1 VSDLELAQPELAQ
14 PELAQP
20 DLADRVARIEAQL
33 AIQQLA
39 VRYAMAV
46 DARDLDAWVGCFRP
60 DVDMGRHGTGREAL
74 RRYIDPMV
82 RRFYRSVHQICGHRI
97 ELTAQDAA
105 TGAVYCRAEHEVRQE
120 WIVMAICYFDEYVRV
135 DGEWFFSRRRE
146 RHWYAADVTR
156 TPQSAG
162 FAGWAGSAEPKLP
175 AEFASWTQ
183 FWDAG
188 ASPATLTTAPATPT
202 ATVTSGATR

>member
-1 VSDLELAQPELAQ
+1 M
-14 PELAQP
+14 P
-20 DLADRVARIEAQL
+20 DLGLAERIERIEAYL

-39 VRYAMAV
+39 IRYAMAV
-46 DARDLDAWVGCFRP
+46 DARDMEAWVRCFRP

-97 ELTAQDAA
+97 ELAGPGVPDRAA
-105 TGAVYCRAEHEVRQE
+105 GAVYCRAEHEVGDE
-120 WIVMAICYFDEYVRV
+120 WIVMAICYFDEYARV
-135 DGEWFFSRRRE
+135 DGDWFFSRRRE

-162 FAGWAGSAEPKLP
+162 FTGWSGSGQPALP
-175 AEFASWTQ
+175 GEVGSWAR
-183 FWDAG
+183 FWDGDAR
-188 ASPATLTTAPATPT
+188 AATLTAAPAAPAAADRA
-202 ATVTSGATR
+202 ATKGAAR

>member
-1 VSDLELAQPELAQ
+1 VSDLELAQGQLAQ
-14 PELAQP
+14 RTLTERLE
-20 DLADRVARIEAQL
+20 RVEAHL

-39 VRYAMAV
+39 IRYAMAV
-46 DARDLDAWVGCFRP
+46 DARDLDTWVGCFRP

-97 ELTAQDAA
+97 ELAGPEDPDRASGPANRA
-105 TGAVYCRAEHEVRQE
+105 TGAVYCRAEHEVGQE
-120 WIVMAICYFDEYVRV
+120 WIVMAICYFDEYARV

-162 FAGWAGSAEPKLP
+162 FAGWAGSAKPNLP
-175 AEFASWTQ
+175 AEFASWAP
-183 FWDAG
+183 FWDGDGNATL
-188 ASPATLTTAPATPT
+188 ATLTAAPTT
-202 ATVTSGATR
+202 GATG